1 MKKLSYK
8 MLYIAWAVLFA
19 LTAVLGFVFPAAE
32 TLGAKIALAG
42 LAVVFFLPPWL
53 ILGKSRSEGR
63 RFHAWLIGF
72 QAAASIVLT
81 VALLVLKNAIKRKE
95 MEYDDLRKQASQE
108 EHRRTEL
115 EEYLENRGTVDGIRQ
130 YAEEVLGLV
139 YPGTVFYETTP

>member
-1 MKKLSYK
+1 MAARKRKRIKVIYRHSSPLLK
-8 MLYIAWAVLFA
+8 CVL
-19 LTAVLGFVFPAAE
+19 LTAIVF
-32 TLGAKIALAG
+32 
-42 LAVVFFLPPWL
+42 
-53 ILGKSRSEGR
+53 S
-63 RFHAWLIGF
+63 
-72 QAAASIVLT
+72 T